1 LPYRAGKFPNF
12 LHRAAERIVRLLNI
26 FGVSMGLIMV
36 LIVTAN
42 VIGRYL
48 FRRPLIGT
56 VEVEEFMLLVLV
68 FFGIGY
74 AQTKKRHVSIATL
87 VDRLPQKAQLV
98 ISNVTYLP
106 SLIVFSLIT
115 WQSLVMAKKYWIKGV
130 SSLFLEVPLSP
141 FLCIVAVGAAVLCLV
156 LLSDFIFSASEVLGN
171 GKLLW
176 VWSVVGNLVI
186 LMIVFAAFSHKGS
199 WTTDPRTLGIIII
212 CALIMLLF
220 SKTLISSA
228 LALAGFFGMT
238 FLSGVKSGLG
248 LMGTVPYSTTA
259 NYSMCVIPF
268 FLLMGVFAY
277 HAGVSRSLYHTAY
290 KWLGHMRGGLAMA
303 TVTACGGFAAVSGS
317 SLATAATMGTVAL
330 PEMKRYKYATT
341 LAVGSIAAGGT
352 IGILIPPS
360 TILIIYGILT
370 EQSISKLFF
379 AGFLPGV
386 ISVIYYLVV
395 IYILTLINPNLG
407 PPGPRVSLREKWVSL
422 KATWLVIALF
432 MLIMGG
438 LYRGIFTPTEAGAV
452 GASAVLGISLLNRS
466 MTWRNIISSLLETG
480 ETTAMV
486 FAILIGTT
494 IFGRFLAA
502 TKLPMELA
510 SFVIGLQVPSWV
522 VLGIIIV
529 FYFFFGCIMGTLP
542 MIVLTVPIFFPVIQT
557 LGYDPIWFG
566 IVIVMVS
573 EIGLITPP
581 VGMNVFII
589 KGVAKDVPLSTIF
602 RGIFP
607 FLGADI
613 ARLATIVIFPQI
625 ALFLPNLL
633 K

>member
-1 LPYRAGKFPNF
+1 MPCWVNRVSSFLDRASE
-12 LHRAAERIVRLLNI
+12 LIARLLNI
-26 FGVSMGLIMV
+26 IGVGMGLIMV

-56 VEVEEFMLLVLV
+56 VEIEEFMLLALV

-74 AQTKKRHVSIATL
+74 AQVKKRHVSISVL
-87 VDRLPQKAQLV
+87 VDRLPSKAQFV
-98 ISNVTYLP
+98 INNITCLP

-115 WQSLVMAKKYWIKGV
+115 WQSLVMAKRYWIKGV
-130 SSLFLEVPLSP
+130 SSLFLEISLSP
-141 FLCIVAVGAAVLCLV
+141 FLCIVAAGCAVLCLA
-156 LLSDFIFSASEVLGN
+156 LLSDFISSAREVVRN
-171 GKLLW
+171 GRLLW
-176 VWSVVGNLVI
+176 VWSILGNLAI
-186 LMIVFAAFSHKGS
+186 LLIVYAVFWHEGA
-199 WTTDPRTLGIIII
+199 WTADRNTLGIIII
-212 CALIMLLF
+212 CALIILLF

-228 LALAGFFGMT
+228 LALVGFLGMA

-248 LMGTVPYSTTA
+248 LMGTIPYSTTA
-259 NYSMCVIPF
+259 NYSMCVVPF
-268 FLLMGVFAY
+268 FLLMGVLAY
-277 HAGVSRSLYHTAY
+277 HAGVSRSLYQSAY
-290 KWLGHMRGGLAMA
+290 KWLGQLRGGLAMA

-330 PEMKRYKYATT
+330 PEMKRYRYAPT
-341 LAVGSIAAGGT
+341 LAVGSVAAGGT

-360 TILIIYGILT
+360 TMLIIYGILT

-386 ISVIYYLVV
+386 LSVIYYLTV
-395 IYILTLINPNLG
+395 IYILTLRNPSLG
-407 PPGPRVSLREKWVSL
+407 PPGARVSWGDRLMSL
-422 KATWLVIALF
+422 KDTWLVIALF
-432 MLIMGG
+432 LLIMGG
-438 LYRGIFTPTEAGAV
+438 LYTGIFTPTEAGAV
-452 GASAVLGISLLNRS
+452 GASAVLGISLLNRK
-466 MTWRNIISSLLETG
+466 MTWPNLLSSLLETG

-486 FAILIGTT
+486 FAVLIGTT
-494 IFGRFLAA
+494 IFGRLLSA
-502 TKLPMELA
+502 TQLPMELA
-510 SFVIGLQVPSWV
+510 SFVVGLPVPPWV
-522 VLGIIIV
+522 VLATIIA
-529 FYFFFGCIMGTLP
+529 FYFVFGCIMGTLP
-542 MIVLTVPIFFPVIQT
+542 LIVLTVPIFFPVIQA

-613 ARLATIVIFPQI
+613 ARLVTIIIFPQI
-625 ALFLPNLL
+625 ALFLPNLIG
-633 K
+633 

>member
-1 LPYRAGKFPNF
+1 MPYWAGKFPNF
-12 LHRAAERIVRLLNI
+12 LHGAAGQIARLLNI

-98 ISNVTYLP
+98 INNVTYLP

-176 VWSVVGNLVI
+176 VWSVVGNLAI

-199 WTTDPRTLGIIII
+199 WTTDPRTLGMMII

-330 PEMKRYKYATT
+330 PEMKRYKYAPT

-386 ISVIYYLVV
+386 LSVIYYLVV
-395 IYILTLINPNLG
+395 IYILTLINPTLG
-407 PPGPRVSLREKWVSL
+407 PPGSRVSLREKWVSL

>member
-1 LPYRAGKFPNF
+1 MPYRAGKFPNF
-12 LHRAAERIVRLLNI
+12 LHGAAGQIARLLNI

-98 ISNVTYLP
+98 INNVTYLP

-141 FLCIVAVGAAVLCLV
+141 FLCIVAVGTAVLCLV

-176 VWSVVGNLVI
+176 VWSVVGNLAI

-199 WTTDPRTLGIIII
+199 WTTDPRTLGMMII

-330 PEMKRYKYATT
+330 PEMKRYKYAPT

-386 ISVIYYLVV
+386 LSVIYYLVV
-395 IYILTLINPNLG
+395 IYILTLINPTLG
-407 PPGPRVSLREKWVSL
+407 PPGSRVSLREKWVSL

>member
-1 LPYRAGKFPNF
+1 MPYWAGKFPNF
-12 LHRAAERIVRLLNI
+12 LHGAAGQIARLLNI

-98 ISNVTYLP
+98 INNVTYLP

-141 FLCIVAVGAAVLCLV
+141 FLCIVAVGTAVLCLV

-176 VWSVVGNLVI
+176 VWSVVGNLAI

-199 WTTDPRTLGIIII
+199 WTTDPRTLGMMII

-330 PEMKRYKYATT
+330 PEMKRYKYAPT

-386 ISVIYYLVV
+386 LSVIYYLVV
-395 IYILTLINPNLG
+395 IYILTLINPTLG
-407 PPGPRVSLREKWVSL
+407 PPGSRVSLREKWVSL

>member
-1 LPYRAGKFPNF
+1 MPYRAGKFPNF

-98 ISNVTYLP
+98 VNNVTYLP

-176 VWSVVGNLVI
+176 VWSVVGNLAI

-199 WTTDPRTLGIIII
+199 WTTDPRTLGMMII

-330 PEMKRYKYATT
+330 PEMKRYKYAPT

-386 ISVIYYLVV
+386 LSVIYYLVV

>member
-1 LPYRAGKFPNF
+1 
-12 LHRAAERIVRLLNI
+12 V
-26 FGVSMGLIMV
+26 
-36 LIVTAN
+36 
-42 VIGRYL
+42 
-48 FRRPLIGT
+48 
-56 VEVEEFMLLVLV
+56 V
-68 FFGIGY
+68 F
-74 AQTKKRHVSIATL
+74 
-87 VDRLPQKAQLV
+87 
-98 ISNVTYLP
+98 
-106 SLIVFSLIT
+106 
-115 WQSLVMAKKYWIKGV
+115 W
-130 SSLFLEVPLSP
+130 
-141 FLCIVAVGAAVLCLV
+141 
-156 LLSDFIFSASEVLGN
+156 
-171 GKLLW
+171 
-176 VWSVVGNLVI
+176 
-186 LMIVFAAFSHKGS
+186 HKGY
-199 WTTDPRTLGIIII
+199 WTTDRNTLGVIIIFV
-212 CALIMLLF
+212 LIFLLF

-228 LALAGFFGMT
+228 LALVGFFGMT
-238 FLSGVKSGLG
+238 MLSGVKSGLG
-248 LMGTVPYSTTA
+248 LMATIPYSTTA

-268 FLLMGVFAY
+268 FLLMGELAY
-277 HAGVSRSLYHTAY
+277 HAGVSRSLYQTAY
-290 KWLGHMRGGLAMA
+290 KWLGHLRGGLAMA

-330 PEMKRYKYATT
+330 PEMRKYNYSTT

-386 ISVIYYLVV
+386 LSIIYYLIV
-395 IYILTLINPNLG
+395 IYIITLRNPNLG
-407 PPGPRVSLREKWVSL
+407 PPGPKIDWSERLLSL
-422 KATWLVIALF
+422 KDTWLVLCLF
-432 MLIMGG
+432 LLIMGG
-438 LYRGIFTPTEAGAV
+438 LYSGIFTPTEAGAV
-452 GASAVLGISLLNRS
+452 GASAVLGISLLNKRL
-466 MTWRNIISSLLETG
+466 TKKNLISSLLETG

-494 IFGRFLAA
+494 IFRRFLAA

-510 SFVIGLQVPSWV
+510 SFVGGLPVPPWV
-522 VLGIIIV
+522 ILSTIII
-529 FYFFFGCIMGTLP
+529 FYFIFGCIMGTLP
-542 MIVLTVPIFFPVIQT
+542 LVVLTVPIFFPVIQA

-566 IVIVMVS
+566 VVIVMVS

-602 RGIFP
+602 KGIFP

-625 ALFLPNLL
+625 ALFLPKLL

>member
-1 LPYRAGKFPNF
+1 LPCRAEKVLLF
-12 LHRAAERIVRLLNI
+12 LHGAAERIARLLNI
-26 FGVSMGLIMV
+26 FGVGMGLIMV

-42 VIGRYL
+42 VVGRYL

-74 AQTKKRHVSIATL
+74 AQIKKRHVSITTL
-87 VDRLPQKAQLV
+87 VDRLPRKAQLV
-98 ISNVTYLP
+98 INNVTFLP
-106 SLIVFSLIT
+106 SLIAFSLIT
-115 WQSLVMAKKYWIKGV
+115 WQSLAMAETYRIKGV
-130 SSLFLEVPLSP
+130 SSLFLEVPLWP
-141 FLCIVAVGAAVLCLV
+141 FLCVLAIGTGVLCLT
-156 LLSDFIFSASEVLGN
+156 LLNDFIFSAKEVLEN
-171 GKLLW
+171 GKFLW
-176 VWSVVGNLVI
+176 IWAIAGNLI
-186 LMIVFAAFSHKGS
+186 IMGIVLVAFHHKGS
-199 WTTDPRTLGIIII
+199 WSAAPHALGMMIIGM
-212 CALIMLLF
+212 LIVLLF
-220 SKTLISSA
+220 SKTLIGSA
-228 LALAGFFGMT
+228 LALAGFFGMAL
-238 FLSGVKSGLG
+238 LSGVKSGLG
-248 LMGTVPYSTTA
+248 LMGTVPYSTAA

-268 FLLMGVFAY
+268 FLLMGELAY
-277 HAGVSRSLYHTAY
+277 HAGVSRSLYQAAY

-330 PEMKRYKYATT
+330 PEMKRYNYAPT
-341 LAVGSIAAGGT
+341 LAVGCVAAGGT

-360 TILIIYGILT
+360 TMLIIYGILT

-386 ISVIYYLVV
+386 LSVIYYVVV
-395 IYILTLINPNLG
+395 IYIVTLINPNLG
-407 PPGPRVSLREKWVSL
+407 PPGPRASFREKWASI
-422 KATWLVIALF
+422 KETWLVLALF

-438 LYRGIFTPTEAGAV
+438 LYRGIFTPTEAGAI
-452 GASAVLGISLLNRS
+452 GASAVLGISLLNMRV
-466 MTWRNIISSLLETG
+466 TWRNIISSLLGTG

-510 SFVIGLQVPSWV
+510 SFVIGLQVPPWV

-542 MIVLTVPIFFPVIQT
+542 MIVLTVPIFFPVIQA

>member
-1 LPYRAGKFPNF
+1 
-12 LHRAAERIVRLLNI
+12 
-26 FGVSMGLIMV
+26 
-36 LIVTAN
+36 
-42 VIGRYL
+42 
-48 FRRPLIGT
+48 
-56 VEVEEFMLLVLV
+56 
-68 FFGIGY
+68 
-74 AQTKKRHVSIATL
+74 
-87 VDRLPQKAQLV
+87 
-98 ISNVTYLP
+98 
-106 SLIVFSLIT
+106 
-115 WQSLVMAKKYWIKGV
+115 
-130 SSLFLEVPLSP
+130 
-141 FLCIVAVGAAVLCLV
+141 LV
-156 LLSDFIFSASEVLGN
+156 LLGDFIFSAREVIRS
-171 GKLLW
+171 GKFLW
-176 VWSVVGNLVI
+176 VWPVAGNLAILAMVI
-186 LMIVFAAFSHKGS
+186 VAFSHKGS
-199 WTTDPRTLGIIII
+199 WTMETRALGIMVI
-212 CALIMLLF
+212 CVLIMLLF

-228 LALAGFFGMT
+228 LALVGFFGMT

-268 FLLMGVFAY
+268 FLLMGELAY
-277 HAGVSRSLYHTAY
+277 HAGVSRNLYHTAY
-290 KWLGHMRGGLAMA
+290 TWLGHLRGGLAMA

-330 PEMKRYKYATT
+330 PEMKRYNYAPT
-341 LAVGSIAAGGT
+341 LAVGSVAAGGT

-386 ISVIYYLVV
+386 LSVIYYLIV
-395 IYILTLINPNLG
+395 IYILTLVNPNLG
-407 PPGPRVSLREKWVSL
+407 PAGSRVGLREKWASL
-422 KATWLVIALF
+422 KDTWLVIALF

-438 LYRGIFTPTEAGAV
+438 LYKGIFTPTEAGAV
-452 GASAVLGISLLNRS
+452 GASAVLGINLLGRR
-466 MTWRNIISSLLETG
+466 MTWGNTMSSLLETG

-510 SFVIGLQVPSWV
+510 SFVIGLQVAPWV
-522 VLGIIIV
+522 VLGTIIV

-542 MIVLTVPIFFPVIQT
+542 MIVLTVPVFFPVIQA

-602 RGIFP
+602 KGIFP

-633 K
+633 R

>member
-1 LPYRAGKFPNF
+1 LPCRSEKPLPF
-12 LHRAAERIVRLLNI
+12 LRGAAERIARLLNI
-26 FGVSMGLIMV
+26 FGVAMGLIMV

-74 AQTKKRHVSIATL
+74 AQIKKRHVSITTL
-87 VDRLPQKAQLV
+87 VDRLPRKAQLV
-98 ISNVTYLP
+98 INNVTFLP
-106 SLIVFSLIT
+106 SLIAFSLIT
-115 WQSLVMAKKYWIKGV
+115 WQSLVMAETYRSKGV
-130 SSLFLEVPLSP
+130 SSLFLEVPLWP
-141 FLCIVAVGAAVLCLV
+141 FLWVLAIGTGVFCLA
-156 LLSDFIFSASEVLGN
+156 LLSDFIFSAKEVLEN
-171 GKLLW
+171 GKFLW
-176 VWSVVGNLVI
+176 IWATAGNLI
-186 LMIVFAAFSHKGS
+186 IMGIVLVAFHHKGS
-199 WTTDPRTLGIIII
+199 WSAAPRALGMMIIGM
-212 CALIMLLF
+212 LIVLLF

-268 FLLMGVFAY
+268 FLLMGELAY
-277 HAGVSRSLYHTAY
+277 HAGLSRSLYHAAY

-330 PEMKRYKYATT
+330 PEMKRYNYAPS
-341 LAVGSIAAGGT
+341 LAVGCVAAGGT

-386 ISVIYYLVV
+386 LSVIYYVVV
-395 IYILTLINPNLG
+395 IYIVTLINPRLG
-407 PPGPRVSLREKWVSL
+407 PPGSRASFGEKWASI
-422 KATWLVIALF
+422 KSTWLVLALF

-438 LYRGIFTPTEAGAV
+438 LYRGIFTPTEAGAI
-452 GASAVLGISLLNRS
+452 GASAVLGISLLSIRL
-466 MTWRNIISSLLETG
+466 TWRNIISSLLGTG

-510 SFVIGLQVPSWV
+510 NFVIGLQVAPWV

-542 MIVLTVPIFFPVIQT
+542 MIVLTVPIFFPVIQA

-589 KGVAKDVPLSTIF
+589 KGVAKDIPLSTIF

-613 ARLATIVIFPQI
+613 ARLVTIVIFPQI

>member
-1 LPYRAGKFPNF
+1 MPCWLDRVSSF
-12 LHRAAERIVRLLNI
+12 LDRAAELIARLLNI
-26 FGVSMGLIMV
+26 VGVGMGLIMV

-56 VEVEEFMLLVLV
+56 VEIEEFMLLALV

-74 AQTKKRHVSIATL
+74 AQVKKRHVSISVL
-87 VDRLPQKAQLV
+87 VDRLPSKAQFV
-98 ISNVTYLP
+98 INNITCLL

-115 WQSLVMAKKYWIKGV
+115 WQSLVMAKRYWIKGV
-130 SSLFLEVPLSP
+130 SSLFLEIPLSP
-141 FLCIVAVGAAVLCLV
+141 FLCIVAAGCAVLCLA
-156 LLSDFIFSASEVLGN
+156 LLSDFISSARELARN
-171 GKLLW
+171 GRLLW
-176 VWSVVGNLVI
+176 VWSILGNLAILLIVYVI
-186 LMIVFAAFSHKGS
+186 FLHKEA
-199 WTTDPRTLGIIII
+199 WTVDRSTLGMIII
-212 CALIMLLF
+212 CVLVILLF

-228 LALAGFFGMT
+228 LALVGFLGMAL
-238 FLSGVKSGLG
+238 LSGVKSGLG
-248 LMGTVPYSTTA
+248 LMGTIPYSTTA
-259 NYSMCVIPF
+259 NYSMCVVPF
-268 FLLMGVFAY
+268 FLLMGVLAY
-277 HAGVSRSLYHTAY
+277 HAGLSRSLYQTAY
-290 KWLGHMRGGLAMA
+290 KWLGQLRGGLAMA

-330 PEMKRYKYATT
+330 PEMKRYRYAPT

-360 TILIIYGILT
+360 TMLIIYGILT

-379 AGFLPGV
+379 AGFLPGML
-386 ISVIYYLVV
+386 SVIYYLVV
-395 IYILTLINPNLG
+395 IYILTLRKPSLG
-407 PPGPRVSLREKWVSL
+407 PPGARVSWGDRLTSL
-422 KATWLVIALF
+422 KDTWLVIALF
-432 MLIMGG
+432 LLIMGG
-438 LYRGIFTPTEAGAV
+438 LYTGIFTPTEAGAV
-452 GASAVLGISLLNRS
+452 GASAVLGISLLNRK
-466 MTWRNIISSLLETG
+466 MTWPNLLSSLLETG

-494 IFGRFLAA
+494 IFGRLLSA
-502 TKLPMELA
+502 TQLPMELA
-510 SFVIGLQVPSWV
+510 SFVVGLPVPPWV
-522 VLGIIIV
+522 VLLTIIA
-529 FYFFFGCIMGTLP
+529 FYFVFGCIMGTLP
-542 MIVLTVPIFFPVIQT
+542 LIVLTVPIFFPVIQA
-557 LGYDPIWFG
+557 LSYDPIWFG

-613 ARLATIVIFPQI
+613 ARLATIIIFPQI
-625 ALFLPNLL
+625 ALYLPNLIG
-633 K
+633 

>member
-1 LPYRAGKFPNF
+1 MPYWADRVSGF
-12 LHRAAERIVRLLNI
+12 LNRAAELIARLLNI
-26 FGVSMGLIMV
+26 IGVAMGLIMV

-56 VEVEEFMLLVLV
+56 VEIEEFMLLVLV

-74 AQTKKRHVSIATL
+74 AQIKKRHVSISVL
-87 VDRLPQKAQLV
+87 VDRLPPKAQFV
-98 ISNVTYLP
+98 INNITYLP
-106 SLIVFSLIT
+106 SLIAFFLIT
-115 WQSLVMAKKYWIKGV
+115 WQSLVMAKRYWIKGV
-130 SSLFLEVPLSP
+130 SSLFLEIPISP
-141 FLCIVAVGAAVLCLV
+141 FLCIVAAGSAVLCLA
-156 LLSDFIFSASEVLGN
+156 LLSDFIFSAREVIRN
-171 GKLLW
+171 GRLLW
-176 VWSVVGNLVI
+176 VWSILGNLAI
-186 LMIVFAAFSHKGS
+186 LLIVYAVFWHKGA
-199 WTTDPRTLGIIII
+199 WTVDRNTLGMIIIFV
-212 CALIMLLF
+212 LIILLF

-228 LALAGFFGMT
+228 LALVGFLGMA

-248 LMGTVPYSTTA
+248 LMGTIPFSTTA

-268 FLLMGVFAY
+268 FLLMGVLAY
-277 HAGVSRSLYHTAY
+277 HAGVSRSLYQTAY

-303 TVTACGGFAAVSGS
+303 TVAACGGFAAVSGS

-330 PEMKRYKYATT
+330 PEMKRYKYAPT

-386 ISVIYYLVV
+386 LSVIYYLTV
-395 IYILTLINPNLG
+395 IYILTLRNPNLG
-407 PPGPRVSLREKWVSL
+407 PPGARVSWGDRLMSL
-422 KATWLVIALF
+422 KDTWLVIALF
-432 MLIMGG
+432 LLIMGG
-438 LYRGIFTPTEAGAV
+438 LYSGIFTPTEAGAV
-452 GASAVLGISLLNRS
+452 GASAVLGISLINKR
-466 MTWRNIISSLLETG
+466 MTWPNLLSSLLETG

-494 IFGRFLAA
+494 IFGRLLAA
-502 TKLPMELA
+502 TQLPMELA
-510 SFVIGLQVPSWV
+510 SFLVGLPVPPWV
-522 VLGIIIV
+522 VLATIIM
-529 FYFFFGCIMGTLP
+529 FYFVFGCIMGTLP
-542 MIVLTVPIFFPVIQT
+542 LIVLTVPIFFPVIQA

-613 ARLATIVIFPQI
+613 ARLVTIIIFPQI
-625 ALFLPNLL
+625 ALFLPNLIR
-633 K
+633 

>member
-1 LPYRAGKFPNF
+1 MPYWAGKFPNF
-12 LHRAAERIVRLLNI
+12 LHGAAGQIARLLNI

-87 VDRLPQKAQLV
+87 VDRLPQNAQLV
-98 ISNVTYLP
+98 INNVTYLP

-130 SSLFLEVPLSP
+130 SSLFLEVPLWP
-141 FLCIVAVGAAVLCLV
+141 FLCVVAVGTAVLCLV
-156 LLSDFIFSASEVLGN
+156 LLSDFISSAGDVLRN

-176 VWSVVGNLVI
+176 VWSVVGNLAI
-186 LMIVFAAFSHKGS
+186 LMIVFAAFSHRGS
-199 WTTDPRTLGIIII
+199 WTTDPRTLGMMII

-248 LMGTVPYSTTA
+248 LMGSVPYSTTA

-330 PEMKRYKYATT
+330 PEMKRYNYAPT

-386 ISVIYYLVV
+386 LSVIYYLVV
-395 IYILTLINPNLG
+395 IYILTLINPTLG
-407 PPGPRVSLREKWVSL
+407 PPGSRVSLREKWVSL

>member
-1 LPYRAGKFPNF
+1 MPYRAGKFPNF

>member
-1 LPYRAGKFPNF
+1 MPCRSEKVLPF
-12 LHRAAERIVRLLNI
+12 LRGAAERIARLLNI
-26 FGVSMGLIMV
+26 FGVAMGLIMV

-74 AQTKKRHVSIATL
+74 AQIKKRHVSITTV
-87 VDRLPQKAQLV
+87 VDRLPRKAQLV
-98 ISNVTYLP
+98 INNVTFLP
-106 SLIVFSLIT
+106 SLIAFSLIT
-115 WQSLVMAKKYWIKGV
+115 LQSLVMAETYRSKGV
-130 SSLFLEVPLSP
+130 SSLFLEVPLWP
-141 FLCIVAVGAAVLCLV
+141 FLWVLAIGTGVLCLA
-156 LLSDFIFSASEVLGN
+156 LLSDFIFSAKEVLEN
-171 GKLLW
+171 GKFLW
-176 VWSVVGNLVI
+176 IWAIAGNLI
-186 LMIVFAAFSHKGS
+186 IMGIVLVAFHHKGS
-199 WTTDPRTLGIIII
+199 WSAAPRALGLMIIGI
-212 CALIMLLF
+212 LIVLLF

-238 FLSGVKSGLG
+238 FLSGIKSGLG

-268 FLLMGVFAY
+268 FLLMGELAY
-277 HAGVSRSLYHTAY
+277 HAGLSRSLYHAAY

-330 PEMKRYKYATT
+330 PEMKRYNYAPT
-341 LAVGSIAAGGT
+341 LAVGCVAAGGT

-379 AGFLPGV
+379 AGFLPGLL
-386 ISVIYYLVV
+386 SVIYYVVV
-395 IYILTLINPNLG
+395 IYIVTLINPRLG
-407 PPGPRVSLREKWVSL
+407 PPGSRASFGEKWASI
-422 KATWLVIALF
+422 KSTWLVLALF
-432 MLIMGG
+432 ILIMGG
-438 LYRGIFTPTEAGAV
+438 LYRGIFTPTEAGAI
-452 GASAVLGISLLNRS
+452 GASAVLGISLLNMRVR
-466 MTWRNIISSLLETG
+466 WRNIISSLLGTG

-510 SFVIGLQVPSWV
+510 NFVIGLQVAPWV

-542 MIVLTVPIFFPVIQT
+542 MIVLTVPIFFPVIQA

-589 KGVAKDVPLSTIF
+589 KGVAKDIPLSTIF